1 MNEFYIDSIQTFN
14 DYNGCETLH
23 PLVSVVHVE
32 GTEHITEAIHKY
44 GLYAI
49 YLKENKGCK
58 LSYGRTPY
66 DFDDMT
72 VTSFAP
78 GQVVK
83 VEPIV
88 IPEGGHVD
96 DKGNIYSADGKV
108 VGATFAKY
116 TALAFHPDF
125 LNRTSLGKNLSRYE
139 FFAYTSNEALHLS
152 AQEVEIFR
160 GVIAMI
166 DQELHH
172 PIDKHTRELIVS
184 NIELLLNYLLRFYDR
199 QFITREEINHSVVK
213 KFMKLLDSYIDKQ
226 AEREGLPTVAYFA
239 DKCCLSNGY
248 FGTLVK
254 TETGRTA
261 KDIINDHILAKA
273 KEFLNSDLLTVTQ
286 ISVRL
291 GFEYPQHFV
300 RFFKTLTGKTPT
312 QWRTA

>member
-1 MNEFYIDSIQTFN
+1 MEEIFINTIQDFN
-14 DYNGCETLH
+14 DYQGMETLH

-32 GTEHITEAIHKY
+32 NTEHIKECVMHY

-66 DFDDMT
+66 DFDEMT

-83 VEPIV
+83 VEPNPDV
-88 IPEGGHVD
+88 P
-96 DKGNIYSADGKV
+96 
-108 VGATFAKY
+108 FAKF
-116 TALAFHPDF
+116 TALVFHPDL
-125 LNRTSLGKNLSRYE
+125 LNRTALGTQMSRYE
-139 FFAYTSNEALHLS
+139 FFSYSSTEALHLS
-152 AQEVEIFR
+152 AQEVEVFQ

-166 DQELHH
+166 EQELHRA
-172 PIDKHTRELIVS
+172 IDKHTRELIVS
-184 NIELLLNYLLRFYDR
+184 NIELLLNYCLRFYDR
-199 QFITREEINHSVVK
+199 QFITREEINHGVVI
-213 KFMKLLDSYIDKQ
+213 KFLTLLDEYMNDK
-226 AEREGLPTVAYFA
+226 AKYEGLPTVAYFA

-261 KDIINDHILAKA
+261 KDLINDRVLAKA
-273 KEFLNSDLLTVTQ
+273 KELLQSETITITEVSQ
-286 ISVRL
+286 RI

-300 RFFKTLTGKTPT
+300 RFFKSLTGKTPS
-312 QWRTA
+312 QWRVA